1 LVVGPCAPRVDPV
14 ESGRYGDLDTRG
26 PGFDDRWGRTPVGD
40 LEEDTA
46 VECVSH
52 GRYRATISSD
62 WALWGPVGGYVAS
75 IALRAAGAHS
85 AMPLP
90 ASLSCQYLS
99 RARFDVV
106 DIEVD
111 CQRTSRS
118 AESLIVL
125 MRQRGTP
132 VLSAQVWAIADD
144 IRGPERR
151 LSCPPD
157 VPAPEQVAEIVLD
170 PDLAAIKTATA
181 ATATG
186 TFWQNL
192 ELRWLVDQ
200 SRSDGRKIHSW
211 VKFRPRAYFNDPWV
225 DACRELISIDTA
237 ILPAVAWALSG
248 DRFVAPSIDL
258 YVAFH
263 SPPPPEDYLLVTAQG
278 TAAGAGLVSG
288 TAQIRSVD
296 GTLTASGGSQLL
308 CRMLNS

>member
-1 LVVGPCAPRVDPV
+1 
-14 ESGRYGDLDTRG
+14 
-26 PGFDDRWGRTPVGD
+26 VGD

-46 VECVSH
+46 VERVGD
-52 GRYRATISSD
+52 GRYRATVSSD
-62 WALWGPVGGYVAS
+62 WALWGPVGGYLAS

-85 AMPLP
+85 ARPLP

-111 CQRTSRS
+111 RQRTSRS
-118 AESLIVL
+118 AESLTVL

-132 VLSAQVWAIADD
+132 VMSAQIWAIADD
-144 IRGPERR
+144 IKGPERR
-151 LSCPPD
+151 LSCPPV
-157 VPAPEQVAEIVLD
+157 VPGPDQLAEIVLD
-170 PDLAAIKTATA
+170 PDLAASRTATA

-186 TFWQNL
+186 TFWKNL
-192 ELRWLVDQ
+192 ELRWVEDQ
-200 SRSDGRKIHSW
+200 SRSEELQIHSW

-237 ILPAVAWALSG
+237 ILPAAAWALSG

-288 TAQIRSVD
+288 TAQTRSVD

-308 CRMLNS
+308 CRMLGA